1 MTKAII
7 FDFDY
12 TLADSS
18 RGVILC
24 VNHALGKLG
33 LPNASDN
40 EIKKT
45 IGFTLPE
52 IVVYLAGNE
61 HGDKADDFVRHFIN
75 KADEVMTPMARMFES
90 VPTVMRNLRD
100 DGYLLGIVSTKFRYR
115 IQEILQRESLLD
127 CFDIIVGGEDVTAH
141 KPDPEGLRKV
151 MSDLSLNRDEL
162 IFVGDS
168 EVDAKAAGN
177 AGVRFVAVLSGV
189 TPKLAFD
196 LHESIAI
203 LNDLSQL
210 PGALRDLLGAVRNPF
225 LTAE

>member
-12 TLADSS
+12 TLVDSS
-18 RGVILC
+18 KGVIES
-24 VNHALGKLG
+24 VNYALTKVG
-33 LPNASDN
+33 LPNASDD

-61 HGDKADDFVRHFIN
+61 HADKADDFVRHFID
-75 KADEVMTPMARMFES
+75 KADEVMTPMARMFDN
-90 VPTVMRNLRD
+90 VPEILHSLKN
-100 DGYLLGIVSTKFRYR
+100 DGYMLGIVSTKFSYR
-115 IQEILQRESLLD
+115 IEEILQREALGGL
-127 CFDIIVGGEDVTAH
+127 FDIIVGSEDVTAH
-141 KPDPEGLRKV
+141 KPDPEGLHKV

-177 AGVRFVAVLSGV
+177 ASVRFVAVLTGV
-189 TPKLAFD
+189 TPGVAFG
-196 LHESIAI
+196 LHKSIAI

-210 PGALRDLLGAVRNPF
+210 PSVL
-225 LTAE
+225 